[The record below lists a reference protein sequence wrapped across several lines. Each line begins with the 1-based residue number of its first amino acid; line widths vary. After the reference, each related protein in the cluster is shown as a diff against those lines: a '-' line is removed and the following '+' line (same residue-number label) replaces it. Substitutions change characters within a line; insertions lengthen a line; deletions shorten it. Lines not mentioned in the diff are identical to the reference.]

1 MNAFIFFALCL
12 MLFLLPLP
20 YGSVEDGAV
29 FAFEAAT
36 LVLFALHLINT
47 LKKTEKPEPADPRS
61 KTSLVLSALLAL
73 FFFVVALQLVPL
85 PAAWVRTISPRAFD
99 IAAHDLAAGGAGAS
113 SPGFLTLS
121 LAPALT
127 ARELVLYV
135 SYALFAFLVYRH
147 AGSRRRVETL
157 VLVCLGAGLFQAV
170 YGLAEF
176 WGGTGRI
183 FGWVNIHNQG
193 SAFGTFVNRDHY
205 AGFLEMIFPLSLGY
219 LLAKADFSPAKPGLS
234 LKEKILWLGRERRQK
249 TLLYGLIPV
258 VLGLGLVFSRCRT
271 GIFILLVS
279 LFLMSAVLSATA
291 GQGGPDRAFRDL
303 KRSSRSARIVRTVAL
318 AVVFLAAAAGL
329 DPVISRFTGDK
340 VTLKDGRP
348 VYFSNSI
355 DLVTLFPLAGSGAG
369 TFVHAYPM
377 VEKAESSGLLRHAH
391 NDYLETLADT
401 GPAAGGALIAAAF
414 LAAAAL
420 FSRWLERRDR
430 LVRGLGLGALAGITA
445 LLIHGFFDYNLRI
458 PANAAFFLTLF
469 ALAWRIV
476 RLPSR
481 HKSSVPSSK

>member
-1 MNAFIFFALCL
+1 MSAFIFFALCL
-12 MLFLLPLP
+12 MLLLLPLP

-36 LVLFALHLINT
+36 LVLFALHLIDAFKN
-47 LKKTEKPEPADPRS
+47 KKTEKAAPRS
-61 KTSLVLSALLAL
+61 RTSLILSALLA
-73 FFFVVALQLVPL
+73 FFFLAVALQLVPL
-85 PAAWVRTISPRAFD
+85 PAGWVRTISPRAFD
-99 IAAHDLAAGGAGAS
+99 IAVHEAAAGGPAGAS
-113 SPGFLTLS
+113 SPRFLTLS

-127 ARELVLYV
+127 ARELILYV
-135 SYALFAFLVYRH
+135 SYALFAFLVYRQ
-147 AGSRRRVETL
+147 ARTRRRVETL
-157 VLVCLGAGLFQAV
+157 VLACLAAGLFQAV
-170 YGLAEF
+170 YGLVEF
-176 WGGTGRI
+176 WGGAGRI

-205 AGFLEMIFPLSLGY
+205 AGFLEMIFPLSLGF
-219 LLAKADFSPAKPGLS
+219 LLAKADFSPARPGLS
-234 LKEKILWLGRERRQK
+234 FKEKILWLGRERRQK

-271 GIFILLVS
+271 GIFILLVT
-279 LFLMSAVLSATA
+279 LFLMSTVLSATA
-291 GQGGPDRAFRDL
+291 GRGGPDRRSGGFR
-303 KRSSRSARIVRTVAL
+303 RSSRSARIVRTVAL

-348 VYFSNSI
+348 VYFRNSL
-355 DLVTLFPLAGSGAG
+355 DLAALFPLAGSGAG
-369 TFVHAYPM
+369 TFVHAYPL

-401 GPAAGGALIAAAF
+401 GLAAGGALIAAAF
-414 LAAAAL
+414 LAAASL
-420 FSRWLERRDR
+420 FSRWLGRRDR

-458 PANAAFFLTLF
+458 PANAAFFFALS

-476 RLPSR
+476 RLPSKR
-481 HKSSVPSSK
+481 KPSVPSSK

>member
-47 LKKTEKPEPADPRS
+47 LKKTEKPEPAPPRS

-355 DLVTLFPLAGSGAG
+355 DLVRLFPWPGAAPERSS
-369 TFVHAYPM
+369 TPTL
-377 VEKAESSGLLRHAH
+377 VEKAESSRPSPPRPQRLGDARR
-391 NDYLETLADT
+391 Y
-401 GPAAGGALIAAAF
+401 GAGRRRGARRRLPGR
-414 LAAAAL
+414 AAL

-430 LVRGLGLGALAGITA
+430 LVRGLRPGSLAGITA
-445 LLIHGFFDYNLRI
+445 LLIHGFFSDYNLRI
-458 PANAAFFLTLF
+458 RGQRRLLPHLF
-469 ALAWRIV
+469 ACPGRV